1 MGSDVDIGH
10 KSKSTKLWLMS
21 TSDAIFEILSLLL
34 WPIGSDTIM
43 KYSTCMIIVANLHWT
58 QFIIE
63 SDDKIGYNNCLDIE
77 ADWHL
82 L

>member
-1 MGSDVDIGH
+1 MLTLVTISPNVLNCGQCEHWISISG
-10 KSKSTKLWLMS
+10 
-21 TSDAIFEILSLLL
+21 ILSLLL
-34 WPIGSDTIM
+34 WLIGSDTIM
-43 KYSTCMIIVANLHWT
+43 KDSTCTIIVANLHWT

-63 SDDKIGYNNCLDIE
+63 SDDKIGYSNCLDTE